1 MKKDI
6 RKKVLTDLKLLSQTP
21 EEKEKQE
28 NNILRQ
34 LFSSQMWQE
43 AQTIG
48 TTLAMEKEFN
58 TKPLIE
64 QALKEGKTVGVPRT
78 FGLGK
83 MDFYFFDFD
92 EELELTSFG
101 VLEPKN
107 EKKITKDKIDLLI
120 VPGVAFSPDG
130 FRVGFGG
137 GFYDRYLTDFK
148 GKTCSLVFKE
158 QTGYSWQPE
167 IHDLPVEKLFMSQEE
182 ECLDEPIFK

>member
-1 MKKDI
+1 MKKNI
-6 RKKVLTDLKLLSQTP
+6 RKKVLTDLNLLSQIP
-21 EEKEKQE
+21 NEKKKQE
-28 NNILRQ
+28 NNILNQ
-34 LFSSQMWQE
+34 LFSSEMWQN

-58 TKPLIE
+58 TKPLIQ
-64 QALKEGKTVGVPRT
+64 QALKEGKRVCVPRT

-83 MDFYFFDFD
+83 MDFYFFDFE
-92 EELELTSFG
+92 EELELTYFG

-120 VPGVAFSPDG
+120 VPGVAFSTDG

-137 GFYDRYLTDFK
+137 GFYDRYLTDFN
-148 GKTCSLVFKE
+148 GKTCSLVFRE

-167 IHDLPVEKLFMSQEE
+167 IHDLPVEKLFMSQKE